1 MLLNLQK
8 IYGKS
13 KEKKV
18 GLAKLEPKQIQSSKS
33 GRKGPPKR
41 NPSLFEIVFRFF
53 YSHKA
58 L

>member
-18 GLAKLEPKQIQSSKS
+18 GLAKLEPKQIQSSK
-33 GRKGPPKR
+33 
-41 NPSLFEIVFRFF
+41 
-53 YSHKA
+53 
-58 L
+58 